1 MKINAYDFDG
11 TIYDGDSS
19 LDFYL
24 FNLKK
29 HKKEIIHLFPILLC
43 LLKYKT
49 KKMSMEQVKEE
60 FFSFLGRYKNN
71 QEFIKEFWDKHEH
84 KIKQFFKDQTT
95 SSDVIISASP
105 TVLLE
110 EIMSRLGEY
119 KVIATEVDIN
129 TGKLLSKNCKGKE
142 KIVRLKEIYKDVE
155 VENTYTDSY
164 SDQPLIDIAKNAYLV
179 KKNKVNKIRLKSK
192 EKTDYLKSIGLCK
205 IF

>member
-24 FNLKK
+24 YNLKK

-43 LLKYKT
+43 LIKYKA
-49 KKMSMEQVKEE
+49 KKMTMESVKEE
-60 FFSFLGRYKNN
+60 FFSFLGRNSNN
-71 QEFIKEFWDKHEH
+71 QELIKEFWDKHEH

-95 SSDVIISASP
+95 TSDVIISASP

-110 EIMSRLGEY
+110 EVMNRLGKY

-142 KIVRLKEIYKDVE
+142 KIVRLKEVYKDVE
-155 VENTYTDSY
+155 VDNTYTDSY

-179 KKNKVNKIRLKSK
+179 KKNKVKKIK
-192 EKTDYLKSIGLCK
+192 
-205 IF
+205 